1 MSLISRA
8 RLLWRLV
15 RMNVMLTL
23 EYRVGFLLSMTT
35 LVLNPAIAL
44 LVWLAV
50 DEAGGQLPYSREEF
64 VTYFVLMGLASLAT
78 QTWTAEYVQEDIK
91 EGYLNRSLVRPAP
104 NVLHYV
110 ANNLGE
116 KVVKL
121 VLLAPPLFVLAFLFR
136 DALRLPTA
144 LLPWLLFLGS
154 LILAAT
160 LAFLL
165 DYLTGSLAF
174 WLQDT
179 GGLRSLF
186 RLAANL
192 LSGRLVP
199 LAFFPSALAGLL
211 AVQPFRFLLSFPLEL
226 LTGSLPAEAIAQGFS
241 WQGAYVLAALL
252 GYRLVWRFGLRAY
265 AASGA

>member
-1 MSLISRA
+1 MSLLSRA
-8 RLLWRLV
+8 RLLWRLL

-35 LVLNPAIAL
+35 LVLNPAISL

-50 DEAGGQLPYSREEF
+50 DEAGGQLPYSQEQF

-91 EGYLNRSLVRPAP
+91 EGFLNRSLVRPAP

-121 VLLAPPLFVLAFLFR
+121 VLLAPPLLLLAYFFR
-136 DALRLPTA
+136 DTLRLPAT

-154 LILAAT
+154 LVLAAT

-179 GGLRSLF
+179 GGLRSLL

-211 AVQPFRFLLSFPLEL
+211 VVQPFRFLLSFPLEL
-226 LTGSLPAEAIAQGFS
+226 LTGDLSAEGIREGFA
-241 WQGAYVLAALL
+241 WQSAYVLAALL
-252 GYRLVWRFGLRAY
+252 GYRLIWRFGLRAY